1 MQAKS
6 RTLEKKVVI
15 ASGAREMAHP
25 RCNLTEHD
33 YLLPNRRAR
42 AAKAGRLSAGCRS
55 GTSRGPGRSQT
66 TVQLEVK

>member
-6 RTLEKKVVI
+6 RTFEKKVVI
-15 ASGAREMAHP
+15 GSGAGEIARP

-55 GTSRGPGRSQT
+55 GAGRGPGHGET